1 VRWAMLAVF
10 AALPL
15 QWFVVGST
23 PLGQA
28 RVHQMA
34 ILAFTAIVLVRYRAR
49 VHRPVLA
56 ISLPFVAANVCLLV
70 IWMATSLYNGDR
82 PFGPVQQG
90 LYLAAYVA
98 FATVIFRAALGLEP
112 GLLAAL
118 RWAAVVATAA
128 LIGGLTYSML
138 ANGVNPIQVFSETVA
153 TANPELLQ
161 RELFRTAF
169 TGFGYDEEAV
179 RGNIRHEVFGAI
191 LAAMYVSAWAARLRP
206 LTSTGQRFVFNASLV
221 VGSLLLLVSMSR
233 AVLLAA
239 LAWPLL
245 SFLRSAVTGRLSGR
259 QVAVAF
265 VAVAGT
271 LIAVVSGFAS
281 VLWVRF
287 TQDTSSYEARDD
299 LLQQAY
305 SNIADNVV
313 TGGVETAGASSH
325 NFILDTWLRS
335 GVFGALAAT
344 VIVVVLI
351 GLWASLIVRI
361 GLEPEW
367 MVPVAAALALPIV
380 RLVTAGGGLIPPIQW
395 VLLGFV
401 AGAMAYRQALRSASD
416 TEPDRWPDRAG
427 VDRAETDRAGAKATD
442 D

>member
-1 VRWAMLAVF
+1 MRWAMLAVF

-23 PLGQA
+23 PLGA
-28 RVHQMA
+28 GRVHQLA
-34 ILAFTAIVLVRYRAR
+34 ILAFTAAVFVRYRAR

-56 ISLPFVAANVCLLV
+56 VSLPFVVANGCLLV
-70 IWMATSLYNGDR
+70 IWVATSVYNGDR

-90 LYLAAYVA
+90 LYLAAFVA
-98 FATVIFRAALGLEP
+98 IGTIVYRAAAGLEP
-112 GLLAAL
+112 GLLDAL
-118 RWAAVVATAA
+118 RWAAVWATVA
-128 LIGGLTYSML
+128 LIVGLAYSML
-138 ANGVNPIQVFSETVA
+138 VNGVNPIPVFSRAIA

-179 RGNIRHEVFGAI
+179 RGNIRHEVFGAV
-191 LAAMYVSAWAARLRP
+191 LAAMYVSVWAARLRP
-206 LTSTGQRFVFNASLV
+206 LVTSGQRLVFNAALV
-221 VGSLLLLVSMSR
+221 VGSVLLLVSMSR

-239 LAWPLL
+239 MVWPML
-245 SFLRSAVTGRLSGR
+245 SVLRSVSTFRVSGR
-259 QVAVAF
+259 QVALLFTALGGVLLA
-265 VAVAGT
+265 
-271 LIAVVSGFAS
+271 IASGFAS

-305 SNIADNVV
+305 ANIADNFF

-325 NFILDTWLRS
+325 NVVLDTWLRS
-335 GVFGALAAT
+335 GVFGAIAAT

-361 GLEPEW
+361 GIEPEW
-367 MVPVAAALALPIV
+367 MVPVAAALALPVV

-401 AGAMAYRQALRSASD
+401 AGAMAYRRARLTGAEPGPDAEPSTTRVAVGSD
-416 TEPDRWPDRAG
+416 RG
-427 VDRAETDRAGAKATD
+427 
-442 D
+442 

>member
-23 PLGQA
+23 PLGA
-28 RVHQMA
+28 GRVHQLA
-34 ILAFTAIVLVRYRAR
+34 ILAFTAAVFVRYRAR

-56 ISLPFVAANVCLLV
+56 VSLPFVIANVCLLA
-70 IWMATSLYNGDR
+70 IWFATSFYNGER
-82 PFGPVQQG
+82 PTGPIQQG
-90 LYLAAYVA
+90 LYLAAFVA
-98 FATVIFRAALGLEP
+98 IGTLVYRAAAGLEP
-112 GLLAAL
+112 DLLSAL
-118 RWAAVVATAA
+118 RWAAACAATS
-128 LIGGLTYSML
+128 LILGLAYSML
-138 ANGVNPIQVFSETVA
+138 VNGVNPVQVFSETIA

-161 RELFRTAF
+161 KELFRSAF

-179 RGNIRHEVFGAI
+179 RGNIRHEVFGAV
-191 LAAMYVSAWAARLRP
+191 LAAMYASVWAVRLRP
-206 LTSTGQRFVFNASLV
+206 LTTTAQHVLFNASLV
-221 VGSLLLLVSMSR
+221 AGSLLLLVSMSR

-239 LAWPLL
+239 LVWPLL
-245 SFLRSAVTGRLSGR
+245 SFLRAVVTFRLSGR
-259 QVAVAF
+259 QVALVF
-265 VAVAGT
+265 VAAGVGM
-271 LIAVVSGFAS
+271 LAAASGFAS

-305 SNIADNVV
+305 ANIADNLV

-335 GVFGALAAT
+335 GVFGAIAAAF
-344 VIVVVLI
+344 IVVLLI
-351 GLWASLIVRI
+351 GLWASLITRI
-361 GLEPEW
+361 GIEPVW
-367 MVPVAAALALPIV
+367 MVPVAAALALPVV

-401 AGAMAYRQALRSASD
+401 AGAMAYRRDWLGAARGSPDERVGAEPVRSGSGHA
-416 TEPDRWPDRAG
+416 
-427 VDRAETDRAGAKATD
+427 
-442 D
+442 

>member
-1 VRWAMLAVF
+1 MTREGCSVRWAMLGVF

-23 PLGQA
+23 PLGQG
-28 RVHQMA
+28 RVHQLA
-34 ILAFTAIVLVRYRAR
+34 ILAFTVTVLARYRAR

-56 ISLPFVAANVCLLV
+56 VSLPFVVANVCLLV
-70 IWMATSLYNGDR
+70 IWVATSVYNGDR
-82 PFGPVQQG
+82 PLGPVEQG

-98 FATVIFRAALGLEP
+98 IATVIFRAATGLEP
-112 GLLAAL
+112 GVLEAL
-118 RWAAVVATAA
+118 RWAAVWATAA

-138 ANGVNPIQVFSETVA
+138 VNGVNPIQVFSQTIA

-169 TGFGYDEEAV
+169 TGFGYDDEAV
-179 RGNIRHEVFGAI
+179 RGNIRHEVFGAV
-191 LAAMYVSAWAARLRP
+191 LAAMYVAAWATRLRP
-206 LTSTGQRFVFNASLV
+206 LTSTAQRAVFNASLV

-239 LAWPLL
+239 LVWPLL

-259 QVAVAF
+259 QVALAF
-265 VAVAGT
+265 VAVAGC
-271 LIAVVSGFAS
+271 LLAVVSGFAS

-305 SNIADNVV
+305 SNIADNFV

-344 VIVVVLI
+344 VIVVVLV
-351 GLWASLIVRI
+351 GLWASLIARI
-361 GLEPEW
+361 GIEPHW
-367 MVPVAAALALPIV
+367 MVPVTAALALPIV

-401 AGAMAYRQALRSASD
+401 AGAMAYRHALGAASD
-416 TEPDRWPDRAG
+416 SGSDRR
-427 VDRAETDRAGAKATD
+427 EQRAGAAVAD
-442 D
+442 G